1 MKILIKENLIKISKI
16 ISNLGIIYIR
26 IQNLKIKIEIKII
39 KKINKCHFKKYNL
52 QISINIIN

>member
-1 MKILIKENLIKISKI
+1 MKILIKESLIIIRKI

-26 IQNLKIKIEIKII
+26 IQNLIIKIKKEII

-52 QISINIIN
+52 QISININ